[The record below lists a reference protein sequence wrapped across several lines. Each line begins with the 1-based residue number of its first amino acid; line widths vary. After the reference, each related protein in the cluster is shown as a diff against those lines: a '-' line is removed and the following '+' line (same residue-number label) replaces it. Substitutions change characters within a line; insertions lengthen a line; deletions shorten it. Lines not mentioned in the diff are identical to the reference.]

1 MKKWKKAPLLC
12 CLAVSML
19 AVVVAALV
27 GKWGIYKGYVP
38 ILKNDSAVA
47 GFIEAVSDWNI
58 LQGGSQKQGPDD
70 GGADPADIE
79 QDATERMIAEA
90 EETTETETEVPA
102 EGEAEMPEEQSYE
115 FTEVTREYFDD
126 ALFIGDSR
134 TVGLKDYSGWDNATY
149 YASVGLT
156 IYDLFTEPVAER
168 NGRKITIEQ
177 ALSEEQFGKIYLMVG
192 INEMGTGTIDTFMT
206 AYEEAV
212 QHLRELQP
220 DALIFLEGI
229 MYVKQSRSDRDQI
242 FNNPA
247 IQARNDRIAALANN
261 RDIFYIDVNEVMLD
275 ETGNLN
281 PEYTYDEVHLLGKY
295 YYVWTDFLLQHGVEE
310 EAQ

>member
-1 MKKWKKAPLLC
+1 MKKWKKAPLLSG
-12 CLAVSML
+12 LAVSMV

-27 GKWGIYKGYVP
+27 GKWGIYKGYVE

-47 GFIEAVSDWNI
+47 GFVDAVSDWNI
-58 LQGGSQKQGPDD
+58 LQGDSQEQE
-70 GGADPADIE
+70 PADTE
-79 QDATERMIAEA
+79 QEATEVVTAEA

-102 EGEAEMPEEQSYE
+102 ETEMPEEQTYE

-156 IYDLFTEPVAER
+156 IYDLFTEPIAEIE
-168 NGRKITIEQ
+168 GRKVTLDE
-177 ALSEEQFGKIYLMVG
+177 ALSEEKFGKIYLMVG

-212 QHLRELQP
+212 QHLCELQP

-229 MYVKQSRSDRDQI
+229 MYVKQSRSDRDAI

-247 IQARNDRIAALANN
+247 IQERNDRIAALANN
-261 RDIFYIDVNEVMLD
+261 RDIFYIDVNEVMMD

-295 YYVWTDFLLQHGVEE
+295 YFVWTDFLLQHGVEE